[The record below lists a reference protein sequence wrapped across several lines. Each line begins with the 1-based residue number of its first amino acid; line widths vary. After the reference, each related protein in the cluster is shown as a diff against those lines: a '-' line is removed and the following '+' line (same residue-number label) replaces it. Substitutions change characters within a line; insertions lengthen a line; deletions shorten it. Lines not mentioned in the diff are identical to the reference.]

1 MGCTDE
7 IALVRLQ
14 QGFVTSEMGFNSEV
28 TRQQTKSRSCP
39 LWVISG
45 HSAQESPCLLY
56 PQSGKGRDRHQSQAN
71 SLFLKEISLFFP
83 DIATGTRE
91 LWVRF
96 VCPNKTRPG
105 QRAVRP
111 GSGFGP
117 NR

>member
-7 IALVRLQ
+7 IAMVRLQ

-45 HSAQESPCLLY
+45 HSAQDP
-56 PQSGKGRDRHQSQAN
+56 KA
-71 SLFLKEISLFFP
+71 

-91 LWVRF
+91 LWMRLFVRIK
-96 VCPNKTRPG
+96 PA
-105 QRAVRP
+105 RA
-111 GSGFGP
+111 SAL
-117 NR
+117 